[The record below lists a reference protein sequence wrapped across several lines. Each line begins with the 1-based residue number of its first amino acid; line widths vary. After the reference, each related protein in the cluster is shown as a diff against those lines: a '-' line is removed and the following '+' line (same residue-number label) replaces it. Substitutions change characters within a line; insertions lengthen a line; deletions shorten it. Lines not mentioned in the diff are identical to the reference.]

1 MHPNDGRLCNLI
13 LQALKNEDIT
23 IYGDGKQTR
32 SFCFVD
38 DLIYGMQAFM
48 NSKDELKGPLN
59 LGNPHEVTIKKLAK
73 IIIRLVGSTAKIIH
87 KDLPNDDPKRRKP
100 DITLAKKELA
110 WEPKVK
116 IEEGL
121 MRTIEYFKRII
132 K

>member
-1 MHPNDGRLCNLI
+1 MMI
-13 LQALKNEDIT
+13 Q
-23 IYGDGKQTR
+23 
-32 SFCFVD
+32 
-38 DLIYGMQAFM
+38 
-48 NSKDELKGPLN
+48 
-59 LGNPHEVTIKKLAK
+59 
-73 IIIRLVGSTAKIIH
+73 
-87 KDLPNDDPKRRKP
+87 RRKP